1 CLCPSCSMDTLPMP
15 LMVFP
20 FCPQGP
26 PVFIKKPVDQIGVSG
41 GVASFVCQATGD
53 PKPRVTWNKKGKKVN
68 SQRFE
73 TIEFD
78 ESAGA
83 VLRIQPLRTPRD
95 ENIYECVAQNPH
107 GEVTVHAKLTVLR
120 EDQLPPGFPNIDM
133 GPQLKVVERT
143 RTATMLCAASGNP
156 DPEITWFKDFLPVDP
171 SASNGRIKQLRSGKG
186 SPCRSG
192 LQIESSE
199 ETDQGKYE
207 CVASNSAGVRY
218 SSPANLYV
226 RGREHSVRRVA
237 PRFSIL
243 PVSHEIM
250 PGGNVNITCV
260 AVGSPMPYVK
270 WMQGAEDLTPEDDMP
285 VGRNV
290 LELTDVKDSAN
301 YTCVAMSSLGV
312 IEAVAQITVKSL
324 PKAPGTPVVTETT
337 ATSIT
342 ITWDSGNPDPVS
354 YYVIEYKS
362 KSQDGPYQIKEDITT
377 TRYSI
382 GGLSPNSEYE
392 IWVSAVNSI
401 GQGPPSESVVTR
413 TGEQAPAS
421 APRNVQGRMLSST
434 TMIIQWEEPVEP
446 NGQIRGYRVYYTM
459 EPEQPVSNW
468 QKHNVDDSLLT
479 TVGSLLE
486 DETYTVRVLA
496 FTSVG
501 DGPLSDPIQVK
512 TQQGVP
518 GQPMNFRAEAKTETS
533 IVLSWSP
540 PRQEIIVKYEL
551 LYKEG
556 DHSKEVLKNFEPTT
570 SFTVE
575 GLKPNTEYVFRLAAR
590 SALGLGA
597 FTPEVRERTLQSM
610 PSAPPRKVEVEVL
623 NSSAIQVFWRSPVPS
638 RQHGQIRGYQVH
650 YVRMENGEAR
660 GLPHIKDIMLAD
672 AQWETD
678 DTAEYEMIIAG
689 LQPETAYSITVA
701 AYTMKGDG
709 ARSKP
714 KVVTTKGAVP
724 GKPILSVHQTEENT
738 LLVKWEPPLGAEG
751 QVLGYR
757 LQFGRKDVAPLAT
770 LEFSAQED
778 KYIASSIHKG
788 ATYIFK
794 LAVKS
799 RAGFGEE
806 AVQELS
812 TPEDIPKGYP
822 QILEAS
828 NVTSMS
834 VQFGWLPPVLAE
846 RNGAIVKYTVAYREA
861 GSPGNLLEKELP
873 PSPENSYTLNGL
885 KPNTAYDVK
894 IRAHTSKGPGPYSP
908 TVQYRTFQLDQV
920 LPKNFKVK
928 MVTKTSVLLSWEFP
942 ENYNSP
948 TPYKIQYNGLHVDVD
963 GRTTKKLIT
972 HLRPRTFYNFVLM
985 NQGNSMGGLQQ
996 NVAAWTAADMLSKK
1010 PEVTHKPDADGN
1022 VVVILP
1028 DVKTFYI
1035 VVVPLRKS
1043 RGGQFLN
1050 PLGSPEEMDLEEL
1063 VQDIARLRRRSLRH
1077 SRQLDFP
1084 RPYIAARFRS
1094 LPSHFILGDMKHYDN
1109 FENRALEPGQ
1119 KYVLFILAVLQEPE
1133 ATYAASPFSDPIQL
1147 DNPDPQPIIDGEEGL
1162 IWVIG
1167 PVLAVV
1173 FIICIVIAILL
1184 YKNKRK
1190 DSEPRTK
1197 CLLNNAEIAPHH
1209 PKDPVEMRRINF
1221 QTPGML
1227 SHPPIPVSELAE
1239 HTEHLKANDNLKLS
1253 QEYESID
1260 PGQQFTWEHSN
1271 LEVNKP
1277 KNRYANVIAYDH
1289 SRVILLPIEGIVGS
1303 DYINANYIDGYRKQ
1317 NAYIATQGPLPET
1330 FGDFWRMVW
1339 EQRSATIV
1347 MMTKLEEKSRIK
1359 CDQYWPGRGTD
1370 TYGMIQVTL
1379 LDTIELAT
1387 FCVRTFSLHKVSWLL
1402 LLFSLERGWNTPGGL
1417 QECSR
1422 YPTPFLAFLRR
1433 VKTCNPPDAGP
1444 IVVHCSAGVGRTGCF
1459 IVIDAMLE
1467 RIKHEKTV
1475 DIYGH
1480 VTLMRSQRNYMVQ
1493 TEDQYSFIH
1502 DALLE
1507 AVACG
1512 NTEVPARNLYSYIQ
1526 KLAQIEAREH
1536 VTGMELEFKRL
1547 ANSKAHTSRFISAN
1561 LPCNKFKNRLVNIMP
1576 YETTRVCLQPIRGV
1590 EGSDYINASFIDGYR
1605 QQRAYIAT
1613 QGPLAETTE
1622 DFWRML
1628 WENNST
1634 IVVML
1639 TKLREMGREKCH
1651 QYWPA
1656 ERSAR
1661 YQYFVV
1667 DPMAEYNMP
1676 QYILR
1681 EFKVTDARDGQS
1693 RTVRQ
1698 FQFTDWPEQGVPKSG
1713 EGFIDFIGQVHKTKE
1728 QFGQDGPIS
1737 VHCSAGVG
1745 RTGVFITLSIVLERM
1760 RYEGVVDIFQT
1771 VKMLRTQRPA
1781 MVQTEDEY
1789 QFCYQAA
1796 LEYLGSFDHY
1806 AT

>member
-1 CLCPSCSMDTLPMP
+1 MRILPSPGMSSLVSLVNLLSVLLIDCVAES
-15 LMVFP
+15 
-20 FCPQGP
+20 P

-171 SASNGRIKQLRSGKG
+171 SASNGRIKQLRSETFEGTPIRG
-186 SPCRSG
+186 G

-226 RGREHSVRRVA
+226 RVRRVA

-459 EPEQPVSNW
+459 EPDQPVSNW

-518 GQPMNFRAEAKTETS
+518 GQPMNFRADAKTETS
-533 IVLSWSP
+533 IVLTWSP

-597 FTPEVRERTLQSM
+597 FTPEVRERTLQS
-610 PSAPPRKVEVEVL
+610 
-623 NSSAIQVFWRSPVPS
+623 I
-638 RQHGQIRGYQVH
+638 
-650 YVRMENGEAR
+650 
-660 GLPHIKDIMLAD
+660 
-672 AQWETD
+672 
-678 DTAEYEMIIAG
+678 
-689 LQPETAYSITVA
+689 
-701 AYTMKGDG
+701 
-709 ARSKP
+709 
-714 KVVTTKGAVP
+714 
-724 GKPILSVHQTEENT
+724 
-738 LLVKWEPPLGAEG
+738 
-751 QVLGYR
+751 
-757 LQFGRKDVAPLAT
+757 
-770 LEFSAQED
+770 
-778 KYIASSIHKG
+778 
-788 ATYIFK
+788 
-794 LAVKS
+794 
-799 RAGFGEE
+799 
-806 AVQELS
+806 
-812 TPEDIPKGYP
+812 
-822 QILEAS
+822 
-828 NVTSMS
+828 
-834 VQFGWLPPVLAE
+834 
-846 RNGAIVKYTVAYREA
+846 
-861 GSPGNLLEKELP
+861 
-873 PSPENSYTLNGL
+873 
-885 KPNTAYDVK
+885 
-894 IRAHTSKGPGPYSP
+894 
-908 TVQYRTFQLDQV
+908 

-1028 DVKTFYI
+1028 DVKSSVPVQAFYI

-1084 RPYIAARFRS
+1084 KPYIAARFRS

-1119 KYVLFILAVLQEPE
+1119 KYVIFILAVLQEPE
-1133 ATYAASPFSDPIQL
+1133 ATFAASPFSDPIQL

-1221 QTPGML
+1221 QTPDSGLSSPLSDPEFDLESML

-1387 FCVRTFSLHKVSWLL
+1387 FCVRTFSLHKNGSSEKREVRQFQFTAWPDHGVP
-1402 LLFSLERGWNTPGGL
+1402 E
-1417 QECSR
+1417 

-1605 QQRAYIAT
+1605 QQKAYIAT

>member
-1 CLCPSCSMDTLPMP
+1 MEAIQVQRRHIWPHLPITRRP
-15 LMVFP
+15 LTPPVVRKP
-20 FCPQGP
+20 IPASSALLAEVLLKAGP

-171 SASNGRIKQLRSGKG
+171 SASNGRIKQLRSG
-186 SPCRSG
+186 G

-226 RGREHSVRRVA
+226 RGRELRRVA

-324 PKAPGTPVVTETT
+324 PKAPGMPVVTETT

-459 EPEQPVSNW
+459 EPDQPVSNW

-556 DHSKEVLKNFEPTT
+556 DHSREVQKNFEPAT

-597 FTPEVRERTLQSM
+597 FTPEVRERTLQS
-610 PSAPPRKVEVEVL
+610 
-623 NSSAIQVFWRSPVPS
+623 I
-638 RQHGQIRGYQVH
+638 
-650 YVRMENGEAR
+650 
-660 GLPHIKDIMLAD
+660 
-672 AQWETD
+672 
-678 DTAEYEMIIAG
+678 
-689 LQPETAYSITVA
+689 
-701 AYTMKGDG
+701 
-709 ARSKP
+709 
-714 KVVTTKGAVP
+714 
-724 GKPILSVHQTEENT
+724 
-738 LLVKWEPPLGAEG
+738 
-751 QVLGYR
+751 
-757 LQFGRKDVAPLAT
+757 
-770 LEFSAQED
+770 
-778 KYIASSIHKG
+778 
-788 ATYIFK
+788 
-794 LAVKS
+794 
-799 RAGFGEE
+799 
-806 AVQELS
+806 
-812 TPEDIPKGYP
+812 
-822 QILEAS
+822 
-828 NVTSMS
+828 
-834 VQFGWLPPVLAE
+834 
-846 RNGAIVKYTVAYREA
+846 
-861 GSPGNLLEKELP
+861 
-873 PSPENSYTLNGL
+873 
-885 KPNTAYDVK
+885 
-894 IRAHTSKGPGPYSP
+894 
-908 TVQYRTFQLDQV
+908 

-948 TPYKIQYNGLHVDVD
+948 TPYKIQYNGLNVDVD

-972 HLRPRTFYNFVLM
+972 NLKPRTFYNFVLM
-985 NQGNSMGGLQQ
+985 SRGNSMGGLQQ

-1010 PEVTHKPDADGN
+1010 PEVTYKPDADGN

-1028 DVKTFYI
+1028 DVKSSVPVQAFYI

-1084 RPYIAARFRS
+1084 KPYIAARFRS

-1119 KYVLFILAVLQEPE
+1119 KYVIFILAVLQEPE
-1133 ATYAASPFSDPIQL
+1133 ATFAASPFSDPIQL

-1197 CLLNNAEIAPHH
+1197 CLLNNAEITPHH

-1221 QTPGML
+1221 QTPDSGLSSPLSDPEFDFESML

-1387 FCVRTFSLHKVSWLL
+1387 FCLRTFSLHKNGSSEKREVRQFQFTAWPDHGVP
-1402 LLFSLERGWNTPGGL
+1402 E
-1417 QECSR
+1417 

-1512 NTEVPARNLYSYIQ
+1512 NTEVPARNLYTYIQ

-1605 QQRAYIAT
+1605 QQKAYIAT

>member
-1 CLCPSCSMDTLPMP
+1 MRILPSPGMSSLVSLVNVLSVLLMDCLAES
-15 LMVFP
+15 
-20 FCPQGP
+20 P

-171 SASNGRIKQLRSGKG
+171 SASNGRIKQLRSETFEGTPIRG
-186 SPCRSG
+186 G

-226 RGREHSVRRVA
+226 RVRRVA

-459 EPEQPVSNW
+459 EPDQPVSNW

-597 FTPEVRERTLQSM
+597 FTPEVRERTLQS
-610 PSAPPRKVEVEVL
+610 
-623 NSSAIQVFWRSPVPS
+623 I
-638 RQHGQIRGYQVH
+638 
-650 YVRMENGEAR
+650 
-660 GLPHIKDIMLAD
+660 
-672 AQWETD
+672 
-678 DTAEYEMIIAG
+678 
-689 LQPETAYSITVA
+689 
-701 AYTMKGDG
+701 
-709 ARSKP
+709 
-714 KVVTTKGAVP
+714 
-724 GKPILSVHQTEENT
+724 
-738 LLVKWEPPLGAEG
+738 
-751 QVLGYR
+751 
-757 LQFGRKDVAPLAT
+757 
-770 LEFSAQED
+770 
-778 KYIASSIHKG
+778 
-788 ATYIFK
+788 
-794 LAVKS
+794 
-799 RAGFGEE
+799 
-806 AVQELS
+806 
-812 TPEDIPKGYP
+812 
-822 QILEAS
+822 
-828 NVTSMS
+828 
-834 VQFGWLPPVLAE
+834 
-846 RNGAIVKYTVAYREA
+846 
-861 GSPGNLLEKELP
+861 
-873 PSPENSYTLNGL
+873 
-885 KPNTAYDVK
+885 
-894 IRAHTSKGPGPYSP
+894 
-908 TVQYRTFQLDQV
+908 

-1028 DVKTFYI
+1028 DVKSSVPVQAFYI

-1084 RPYIAARFRS
+1084 KPYIAARFRS

-1184 YKNKRK
+1184 YKNKPDSKRK

-1221 QTPGML
+1221 QTPDSGLSSPLSDPEFDLESML

-1387 FCVRTFSLHKVSWLL
+1387 FCVRTFSLHKNGSSEKREVRQFQFTAWPDHGVP
-1402 LLFSLERGWNTPGGL
+1402 E
-1417 QECSR
+1417 

>member
-1 CLCPSCSMDTLPMP
+1 MRILPSPGMSSLVSFVNLLSML
-15 LMVFP
+15 LIGCVAES
-20 FCPQGP
+20 P

-171 SASNGRIKQLRSGKG
+171 SASNGRIKQLRSG
-186 SPCRSG
+186 G

-226 RGREHSVRRVA
+226 RVRRVA

-459 EPEQPVSNW
+459 EPDQPVSNW

-556 DHSKEVLKNFEPTT
+556 DHGREVPKNFEPTT

-597 FTPEVRERTLQSM
+597 FTPEVRERTLQS
-610 PSAPPRKVEVEVL
+610 
-623 NSSAIQVFWRSPVPS
+623 I
-638 RQHGQIRGYQVH
+638 
-650 YVRMENGEAR
+650 
-660 GLPHIKDIMLAD
+660 
-672 AQWETD
+672 
-678 DTAEYEMIIAG
+678 
-689 LQPETAYSITVA
+689 
-701 AYTMKGDG
+701 
-709 ARSKP
+709 
-714 KVVTTKGAVP
+714 
-724 GKPILSVHQTEENT
+724 
-738 LLVKWEPPLGAEG
+738 
-751 QVLGYR
+751 
-757 LQFGRKDVAPLAT
+757 
-770 LEFSAQED
+770 
-778 KYIASSIHKG
+778 
-788 ATYIFK
+788 
-794 LAVKS
+794 
-799 RAGFGEE
+799 
-806 AVQELS
+806 
-812 TPEDIPKGYP
+812 
-822 QILEAS
+822 
-828 NVTSMS
+828 
-834 VQFGWLPPVLAE
+834 
-846 RNGAIVKYTVAYREA
+846 
-861 GSPGNLLEKELP
+861 
-873 PSPENSYTLNGL
+873 
-885 KPNTAYDVK
+885 
-894 IRAHTSKGPGPYSP
+894 
-908 TVQYRTFQLDQV
+908 

-948 TPYKIQYNGLHVDVD
+948 TPYKIQYNGLNVDVD

-972 HLRPRTFYNFVLM
+972 NLKPRTFYNFVLM
-985 NQGNSMGGLQQ
+985 NRGNSMGGLQQ

-1028 DVKTFYI
+1028 DVKSSVPVQAYYI

-1084 RPYIAARFRS
+1084 KPYIAARFRS

-1119 KYVLFILAVLQEPE
+1119 KYVIFILAVLQEPE
-1133 ATYAASPFSDPIQL
+1133 ATFAASPFSDPIQL

-1197 CLLNNAEIAPHH
+1197 CLLNNAEITPHH

-1221 QTPGML
+1221 QTPDSGLSSPLSDPEFDFESML

-1387 FCVRTFSLHKVSWLL
+1387 FCVRTFSLHKNGSSEKREVRQFQFTAWPDHGVP
-1402 LLFSLERGWNTPGGL
+1402 E
-1417 QECSR
+1417 

-1512 NTEVPARNLYSYIQ
+1512 NTEVPARNLYTYIQ
-1526 KLAQIEAREH
+1526 KLAQIEVGEH

-1605 QQRAYIAT
+1605 QQKAYIAT